1 MVAQTQKLIKMETI
15 VAKGNNYSYN
25 DIKLMEEPVNL
36 ASWDKMV
43 KVVLIYPAGTTKEI
57 TTSYNTL
64 KIVTEDWDKT
74 IIYK

>member
-1 MVAQTQKLIKMETI
+1 METI
-15 VAKGNNYSYN
+15 VVKGSNYSQN

-43 KVVLIYPAGTTKEI
+43 KIVLIYPTGITKEI

>member
-1 MVAQTQKLIKMETI
+1 METI
-15 VAKGNNYSYN
+15 VAKGSNYSYT
-25 DIKLMEEPVNL
+25 DIKLMEKPVNL

-43 KVVLIYPAGTTKEI
+43 KVVLIYPTGITKEI